1 VEPSPSDWDRWLSLV
16 LAGRDPS
23 EAARELRLTASAFRR
38 ENPGKHAAVLDL
50 SREVR
55 AGADRDLVRDKLREV
70 TANTEHP
77 QWGKSTE
84 LLAKTAGMLDDRTR
98 LEVSGGMEVTS
109 PDVAAAIE
117 RRFWCL
123 TAATR
128 STAAQSA
135 AASLLMAALQYVD
148 RPGYHALL
156 LRRTFPELEGADG
169 LIAKAHEWLGRF
181 RESGECLWNEQ
192 KHRWTFPSGATIQFG
207 HVKDENAMYAY
218 QGQAY
223 QFVGFDELTHFTKRM
238 YEYIAFT
245 RARRRTQDALAGI
258 PGAGTVGVEPGQ
270 HRPRLGQG
278 TVHRKAGAG
287 GCVYPREAVGQPGAR
302 AGDV

>member
-1 VEPSPSDWDRWLSLV
+1 LPSTVAELIATSFPPLQRYYPHLSSLSAPQAAFLV
-16 LAGRDPS
+16 LDCRD
-23 EAARELRLTASAFRR
+23 AFY
-38 ENPGKHAAVLDL
+38 GGAV
-50 SREVR
+50 
-55 AGADRDLVRDKLREV
+55 GG
-70 TANTEHP
+70 
-77 QWGKSTE
+77 GKSD
-84 LLAKTAGMLDDRTR
+84 A
-98 LEVSGGMEVTS
+98 
-109 PDVAAAIE
+109 
-117 RRFWCL
+117 
-123 TAATR
+123 
-128 STAAQSA
+128 
-135 AASLLMAALQYVD
+135 LLMAALQYVD

-258 PGAGTVGVEPGQ
+258 PVRARSASNPGNIGHGWVKERFIEKPAPGVVFIPAKLSDNPGLERATYERDLSGSAG
-270 HRPRLGQG
+270 
-278 TVHRKAGAG
+278 
-287 GCVYPREAVGQPGAR
+287 
-302 AGDV
+302 